1 MLGLRL
7 KEVRNRKGLSQGQ
20 VAEYAG
26 VSQSTLSDLERGEI
40 APKTVDALV
49 NLATY
54 FDCSADYLLG
64 LTDDPRRPDRRVV
77 TPEALSVIELVN
89 SLPAEQRIAAVAVLQ
104 AAIEL
109 VKVGERQHQQT
120 LPEPVSARQGGGVT
134 KTGFAELGPQQK
146 MSTGNEAAGDDSA
159 HRDTA
164 RKDELLALLKKMLS
178 PEDFEY
184 VQRLVDA
191 GLPLTEAD
199 INRLLQSGGHQSFEQ
214 GFELPDDEGTI
225 S

>member
-109 VKVGERQHQQT
+109 VKLGEREHQQT
-120 LPEPVSARQGGGVT
+120 LPEPVPARQGGGVT
-134 KTGFAELGPQQK
+134 KFGSTELGPQKSMNGQ
-146 MSTGNEAAGDDSA
+146 
-159 HRDTA
+159 
-164 RKDELLALLKKMLS
+164 RKDELLALLKKMV
-178 PEDFEY
+178 PPDVYERI
-184 VQRLVDA
+184 RLLVESGA
-191 GLPLTEAD
+191 LVEGGQPLTEAEID
-199 INRLLQSGGHQSFEQ
+199 SLLQSLGEKPVQDSLKLIDNEELGNGG
-214 GFELPDDEGTI
+214 
-225 S
+225 